1 MNESELHQRINEL
14 NRNSSL
20 EYLIGFNICV
30 ILSRDI
36 FKKNQDVGMYI
47 KTIYKKEYPLY
58 VMKSRTLIIA
68 KLSRDLIT
76 LDKKQQKEVVKDIN
90 AYFSI
95 DSTVTL
101 VQKTKTAKN
110 ISKWVQG
117 IINEE

>member
-1 MNESELHQRINEL
+1 MNENELQQIVNEL

-20 EYLIGFNICV
+20 EYLIGFNTCV
-30 ILSRDI
+30 ILSRDV

-47 KTIYKKEYPLY
+47 KAIYKNEYPVY

-68 KLSRDLIT
+68 KLSRDLIK
-76 LDKKQQKEVVKDIN
+76 LDKKQQREVVKNIN

-95 DSTVTL
+95 NSTTTL
-101 VQKTKTAKN
+101 AQKSRTAKN